1 MQLSSVQATCRFRY
15 VCTPTPHSAMHA
27 MHAFAFTPVSIRTP
41 FAGQYIRQDD
51 RRVRVYRFEENSTA
65 HSWLEF
71 IGGAFY
77 PFSVLLCARRHYTG
91 HFKSVITKPQNVF
104 VMKDI
109 MSNGYRAGGNCK
121 FFKTAEEVSDRLNFE
136 DNESDVSHPSMFAFI
151 APVEQLDLL
160 QNEISIS
167 KRLLPWDVHN
177 KSMKYFPGG
186 PDMFQFYADEF
197 GLDSVHFGEDLR
209 ASENM
214 EYMSQGSTNN
224 ALCFA
229 GPFRSYD
236 PITTKAHVILSPGMG
251 HWGPDA
257 RPGDVCFPVRTAALL
272 TKQPSFVLGSPTN
285 PFSFVLQARWRR
297 GEAVSMM
304 SAREGM
310 MSYEQLQYIPKQRM

>member
-27 MHAFAFTPVSIRTP
+27 MHAFAFTPVSIRTS

-109 MSNGYRAGGNCK
+109 MSNGYRAGGYCK

-151 APVEQLDLL
+151 PPVEQLDVL
-160 QNEISIS
+160 QNAISIS
-167 KRLLPWDVHN
+167 TPLPPCLSLLHIRRCRRIWLVALRLLPVRQA
-177 KSMKYFPGG
+177 GG
-186 PDMFQFYADEF
+186 ARRGAARRGAARRGAARRGAEWRGVAPLSLIHTSRCRRQA
-197 GLDSVHFGEDLR
+197 
-209 ASENM
+209 
-214 EYMSQGSTNN
+214 
-224 ALCFA
+224 CFWS
-229 GPFRSYD
+229 R
-236 PITTKAHVILSPGMG
+236 LSP
-251 HWGPDA
+251 P
-257 RPGDVCFPVRTAALL
+257 PLP
-272 TKQPSFVLGSPTN
+272 
-285 PFSFVLQARWRR
+285 
-297 GEAVSMM
+297 
-304 SAREGM
+304 
-310 MSYEQLQYIPKQRM
+310 QL